1 MDQDWKKLGEALKA
15 ARLARKPKLTQV
27 EAAAALNVSRP
38 TIQNIERGVGLT
50 KVTPTLRAYAQLVGW
65 TPESPARILAGG
77 EAQVAVD
84 QGVQSDAGR
93 PLGEGLPMTVQDELE
108 REGALVNTAVIQLPD
123 GTSVTVIVKS
133 ASKSPTPEER
143 RRNLEAWRRRVQPM
157 LRELT
162 YPNERDGK

>member
-27 EAAAALNVSRP
+27 QVAAALNVSRP

-50 KVTPTLRAYAQLVGW
+50 KVTQTLRAYAQLLGW
-65 TPESPARILAGG
+65 TPESPDQILAGG
-77 EAQVAVD
+77 EPTGAD
-84 QGVQSDAGR
+84 TRGAGSELAR

-108 REGALVNTAVIQLPD
+108 REGAVVDTAVVQLPD
-123 GTSVTVIVKS
+123 GTSVTVIVKG
-133 ASKSPTPEER
+133 ASKTPTPEER
-143 RRNLEAWRRRVQPM
+143 QRNLDAWRRVQPM

-162 YPNERDGK
+162 YPADRDSA